1 MSHYEEKTAK
11 LVSMGFQKSSSQ
23 RAIMESG
30 GNLEVA
36 VNSLL
41 SLGTVDD
48 TQCEEKQRA
57 VPDSSGHARGRG
69 IETTIQCELSQYNV
83 PDGRSACTCI
93 ALNAAQDFL
102 LSVSTIS
109 TSSLSSSAKSKC
121 IIQEKFSPEFLQNMI
136 LSGVSVYNQVKSSHE
151 GLEHL
156 SAEEVLNTV
165 SFPSLVLKGSIR
177 QGVLSRN
184 DDLGLMSQ
192 LRACREEGDCMK
204 WTAVIISKTPE
215 TVCVCIPPTMPKL
228 LPYIL
233 IDSHPRPNQLH
244 INGSYMK
251 FHDTIEDLVNTLYLL
266 FPCTDL
272 GPGVSDVMAM
282 MYNSFDLYALQLR
295 EN

>member
-1 MSHYEEKTAK
+1 
-11 LVSMGFQKSSSQ
+11 
-23 RAIMESG
+23 
-30 GNLEVA
+30 
-36 VNSLL
+36 
-41 SLGTVDD
+41 
-48 TQCEEKQRA
+48 
-57 VPDSSGHARGRG
+57 
-69 IETTIQCELSQYNV
+69 
-83 PDGRSACTCI
+83 
-93 ALNAAQDFL
+93 
-102 LSVSTIS
+102 
-109 TSSLSSSAKSKC
+109 
-121 IIQEKFSPEFLQNMI
+121 MI

>member
-109 TSSLSSSAKSKC
+109 TSSLSSSAKSKY

>member
-1 MSHYEEKTAK
+1 MSHYEEKTAT
-11 LVSMGFQKSSSQ
+11 LVSMGFSRSSSQ
-23 RAIMESG
+23 RAIRESD
-30 GNLEVA
+30 GNLEHA
-36 VNSLL
+36 VNKLL
-41 SLGTVDD
+41 NLETDD
-48 TQCEEKQRA
+48 NAQCEEKRRA
-57 VPDSSGHARGRG
+57 VPDSSAHTRGTG
-69 IETTIQCELSQYNV
+69 IETTIQSELSQYNI

-109 TSSLSSSAKSKC
+109 SSSLSSSAKSKS
-121 IIQEKFSPEFLQNMI
+121 IIQREFSSEFLQKMI
-136 LSGVSVYNQVKSSHE
+136 FSGVSVYNQVKKSNE
-151 GLEHL
+151 GVEHM
-156 SAEEVLNTV
+156 SAEEVLSKF
-165 SFPSLVLKGSIR
+165 SFPSIVLKGNIR

-192 LRACREEGDCMK
+192 LRACREDGDCMK
-204 WTAVIISKTPE
+204 WTAVILSKTPE
-215 TVCVCIPPTMPKL
+215 TVCVCIPPTIHTF
-228 LPYIL
+228 LPYVL

-244 INGSYMK
+244 IDGSYMK
-251 FHDTIEDLVNTLYLL
+251 FHETIEDLVNTLYLL

>member
-1 MSHYEEKTAK
+1 MSYYEEKTAK

-57 VPDSSGHARGRG
+57 VPDSSVRARGRD

-109 TSSLSSSAKSKC
+109 SSSLSSSAKSKC
-121 IIQEKFSPEFLQNMI
+121 IIQKKFSSEFLQNMI

-215 TVCVCIPPTMPKL
+215 TVCVCIRPTMLKF

>member
-1 MSHYEEKTAK
+1 MSYYEEKTAK

-57 VPDSSGHARGRG
+57 VPDSSVRARGRD

-109 TSSLSSSAKSKC
+109 SSSLSSSAKSKC
-121 IIQEKFSPEFLQNMI
+121 IIQKKFSSEFLQNMI

-192 LRACREEGDCMK
+192 LRACREEGDCMT

-215 TVCVCIPPTMPKL
+215 TVCVCIPPTMPKF

-244 INGSYMK
+244 INGSYIK